1 MASKTIQGT
10 TPTVV
15 MHLPFDVSTIVN
27 LEIYF
32 GQNGERLFTKGYN
45 DCELSGNLLQV
56 TLKQR
61 DTLRL
66 DEEEK
71 LEIQARFRFA
81 DDAVEATTKAKVKV
95 DNLLSTAVIG
105 EERAPADDTEE

>member
-1 MASKTIQGT
+1 MASRTIQGT

-45 DCELSGNLLQV
+45 DCEMSGNLLRV
-56 TLKQR
+56 TLKQK
-61 DTLRL
+61 DTLML

-71 LEIQARFRFA
+71 LEVQARFRFA
-81 DDAVEATTKAKVKV
+81 DDIVEATSIGKVKV
-95 DNLLSTAVIG
+95 GELLSTAVIG
-105 EERAPADDTEE
+105 TERSPADTTEE

>member
-45 DCELSGNLLQV
+45 DCEMSGNLLRV
-56 TLKQR
+56 TLKQK

-71 LEIQARFRFA
+71 LEIQARFRFE
-81 DDAVEATTKAKVKV
+81 DDEVEATTKAKVKV

-105 EERAPADDTEE
+105 EERAPADTTEE

>member
-32 GQNGERLFTKGYN
+32 GQNGETLFTKGYN
-45 DCELSGNLLQV
+45 DCEMSGNLLRV
-56 TLKQR
+56 TLKQK

-71 LEIQARFRFA
+71 LEIQARFRFE
-81 DDAVEATTKAKVKV
+81 DDEVEATTKAKVKV

-105 EERAPADDTEE
+105 EERAPADTTEE

>member
-1 MASKTIQGT
+1 MASRTIQGT

-32 GQNGERLFTKGYN
+32 GQNGETLFTKGYN

-71 LEIQARFRFA
+71 LEIQARFRFN
-81 DDAVEATTKAKVKV
+81 DDTVEATTIGKVRV
-95 DNLLSTAVIG
+95 GELLSTAVIG
-105 EERAPADDTEE
+105 EERAPADTTEE

>member
-1 MASKTIQGT
+1 MASRTIHGT

-32 GQNGERLFTKGYN
+32 GQNGETLFTKGYN
-45 DCELSGNLLQV
+45 DCELSGNLLRV
-56 TLKQR
+56 TLKQK
-61 DTLRL
+61 DTLML

-71 LEIQARFRFA
+71 LEVQARFRFE
-81 DDAVEATTKAKVKV
+81 DDFVEATTKAKLKV
-95 DNLLSTAVIG
+95 GELLSSAVIG
-105 EERAPADDTEE
+105 TERSPADDTEE